1 MKTGTIRH
9 YDSEKKFGFIRSD
22 EGDDYFFHG
31 GSLGLR
37 LQKMTGS
44 LREGFRV
51 KFDID
56 FDMKGDKAVNV
67 QPE

>member
-1 MKTGTIRH
+1 MEKGIIRH

-22 EGDDYFFHG
+22 DGVDYFFHG
-31 GSLGLR
+31 GSLSPRMQRMAGF
-37 LQKMTGS
+37 

-51 KFDID
+51 KFDTD
-56 FDMKGDKAVNV
+56 FDMKGDKAINV

>member
-1 MKTGTIRH
+1 MKKGIIRH
-9 YDSEKKFGFIRSD
+9 YESEKKFGFIRSD

-31 GSLGLR
+31 GSLNPR
-37 LQKMTGS
+37 LQGMAGL

-51 KFDID
+51 KFDAD

-67 QPE
+67 QPG